1 MFCFSVSL
9 FNFSGNFQVIKTM
22 RNIVINDDLTG
33 ISACQVGAPL
43 SIIAI
48 HVSQSMLKSLPAEV
62 VSAEKLE
69 PFYPQVISLN
79 FNLIQK

>member
-1 MFCFSVSL
+1 
-9 FNFSGNFQVIKTM
+9 M

-33 ISACQVGAPL
+33 ISACQVGIPL

-48 HVSQSMLKSLPAEV
+48 HVSQPILKALPPEI

-69 PFYPQVISLN
+69 PFYPQVIIVLFSN
-79 FNLIQK
+79 AF